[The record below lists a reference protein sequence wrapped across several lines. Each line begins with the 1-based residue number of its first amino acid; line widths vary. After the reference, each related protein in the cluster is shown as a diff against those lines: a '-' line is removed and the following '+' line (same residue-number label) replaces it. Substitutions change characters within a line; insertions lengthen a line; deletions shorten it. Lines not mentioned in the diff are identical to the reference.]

1 MILLAVIIAVIAV
14 IALFIM
20 VIGVFN
26 SLVALKNAVKN
37 AWAQIDTQLKRRYD
51 LIPNLIECVKGY
63 MEHEKSTYE
72 MVVML
77 LFALHPLYI
86 HKGLILLLLATKDLL
101 HRVCRH
107 AILPRAYHVTVFHV
121 FKLVIELFLFQRIVY
136 GV

>member
-1 MILLAVIIAVIAV
+1 MAEMILLAVIIAVIAV

-72 MVVML
+72 MVVKARNAAM
-77 LFALHPLYI
+77 
-86 HKGLILLLLATKDLL
+86 
-101 HRVCRH
+101 
-107 AILPRAYHVTVFHV
+107 
-121 FKLVIELFLFQRIVY
+121 
-136 GV
+136 